1 MMRTPMNKF
10 ALLLALGFALGASG
24 CIRLL
29 PKPPPP
35 PMLFGLDA
43 APASAPPA
51 FAPKNVVIGVGVP
64 DAPRALSSAD
74 LAWRT
79 NGVLAYVEEASW
91 QGRNLDLLQT
101 LLVHTFD
108 RGGKV
113 RGAVR
118 VGEGASNAEVHWD
131 LIAFEVVE
139 GPGLEARIQ
148 TNVKLFE
155 TRTRRLIAQREFA
168 EAVPMSD
175 RSASVAA
182 RALEQAARNAAAKI
196 ADWAT
201 AEAPEQDRA
210 APPPPALPPIAPGA
224 STTPAPR

>member
-35 PMLFGLDA
+35 PMIYSLDA
-43 APASAPPA
+43 APAGAPPA
-51 FAPKNVVIGVGVP
+51 FAPKNTVISVGVP
-64 DAPRALSSAD
+64 DAPRSLSTAD

-79 NGVLAYVEEASW
+79 NGVLAYVEQASW

-108 RGGKV
+108 RSGKV

-118 VGEGASNAEVHWD
+118 TGEGGSNAEIHWD

-139 GPGLEARIQ
+139 GAGLEARIQ

-155 TRTRRLIAQREFA
+155 SRTRRLIAQREFA
-168 EAVPMSD
+168 ESVPMSD
-175 RSASVAA
+175 RAASAAA
-182 RALEQAARNAAAKI
+182 RALEQAARNMAAKI
-196 ADWAT
+196 VDWAT
-201 AEAPEQDRA
+201 AEAPEQDRI
-210 APPPPALPPIAPGA
+210 APPAPALPPG
-224 STTPAPR
+224 SVTPAPR

>member
-1 MMRTPMNKF
+1 MMRAPMNKF
-10 ALLLALGFALGASG
+10 ALLLALAFALGASG

-43 APASAPPA
+43 APAGAAPA
-51 FAPKNVVIGVGVP
+51 FAPKNVVISVAVP
-64 DAPRALSSAD
+64 DAPRALSGSD
-74 LAWRT
+74 LAWRKD
-79 NGVLAYVEEASW
+79 GVLAYVEEASW

-108 RGGKV
+108 RSGKV

-118 VGEGASNAEVHWD
+118 TGEGGSNAEIHWD

-139 GPGLEARIQ
+139 GAGLEARIQ

-155 TRTRRLIAQREFA
+155 TRTRRLIAQREFSDS
-168 EAVPMSD
+168 VPMSD
-175 RSASVAA
+175 RSTGIAA
-182 RALEQAARNAAAKI
+182 RALEQAARNTAAKI
-196 ADWAT
+196 ADWAI
-201 AEAPEQDRA
+201 AEAPEQDRTL
-210 APPPPALPPIAPGA
+210 PPPPALPPATP
-224 STTPAPR
+224 PAPR